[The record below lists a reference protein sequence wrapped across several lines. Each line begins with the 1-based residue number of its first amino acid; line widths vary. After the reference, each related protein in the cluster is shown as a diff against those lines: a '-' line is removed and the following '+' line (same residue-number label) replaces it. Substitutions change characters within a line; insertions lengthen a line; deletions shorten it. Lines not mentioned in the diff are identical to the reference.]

1 MNEDRNWT
9 WIWLPVVVLGY
20 FVVLIA
26 KASTKSIFD
35 ED

>member
-9 WIWLPVVVLGY
+9 WIWSPVIALGYLIVVV
-20 FVVLIA
+20 A
-26 KASTKSIFD
+26 KASMTSIFD